1 MKLYLNRGYI
11 TSSYVPRGIKGTYY
25 MKNFSPVVANLAP
38 ATSTTVTGTFDATGK
53 ITHIIV
59 GFNVNAK
66 GFPKYS
72 QNYFSCGF
80 KARGVVAD
88 VQAGILAIANGITE
102 DKNTAEGVSL
112 IRQIQVRLGQ
122 SLYPQE
128 TYTVN
133 VTPAGAGVRSSTNDL
148 FRCYQDYCVM
158 TDALRTPV
166 GALMS
171 YSQWMCNPLF
181 VFKTHQSKNDTSNV
195 YSIKVDLS
203 APLATPTDIYIV
215 GLYDTYLTLEYDDM
229 SRLKSMLPSPAM
241 PLIE

>member
-11 TSSYVPRGIKGTYY
+11 TSSYVPQGIKGTYY
-25 MKNFSPVVANLAP
+25 MKIFSPVVDDLAP

-59 GFNVNAK
+59 GFNVNAQ
-66 GFPKYS
+66 GVPKYI
-72 QNYFSCGF
+72 QNDFSCGF

-88 VQAGILAIANGITE
+88 VPAGILAIANGITE
-102 DKNTAEGVSL
+102 DKNTTDGVSL
-112 IRQIQVRLGQ
+112 IQVRLRQ

-128 TYTVN
+128 TYTLN
-133 VTPAGAGVRSSTNDL
+133 VTPAGTGVRSSTNDL
-148 FRCYQDYCVM
+148 FHCYQDYCVM

-166 GALMS
+166 RALMS
-171 YSQWMCNPLF
+171 CSQWMCNPLF

-203 APLATPTDIYIV
+203 APLTTPTDIYIV

-241 PLIE
+241 SLIE

>member
-1 MKLYLNRGYI
+1 MI
-11 TSSYVPRGIKGTYY
+11 
-25 MKNFSPVVANLAP
+25 
-38 ATSTTVTGTFDATGK
+38 
-53 ITHIIV
+53 
-59 GFNVNAK
+59 
-66 GFPKYS
+66 
-72 QNYFSCGF
+72 
-80 KARGVVAD
+80 
-88 VQAGILAIANGITE
+88 
-102 DKNTAEGVSL
+102 L

-128 TYTVN
+128 TYTLN
-133 VTPAGAGVRSSTNDL
+133 VTPAGAGVRSSTSDF

-166 GALMS
+166 GALKS
-171 YSQWMCNPLF
+171 YWMCNPVF

-203 APLATPTDIYIV
+203 APLTTPTDIYIA

-241 PLIE
+241 P